1 MDKNKDLPEL
11 VSEMLLKQDRTN
23 EILEEFM
30 AISVKQ
36 WDQQTKFNERFFD
49 KLEKLEKI
57 LEKLILLE
65 DRIKHLEDLEERVAK
80 IESLLRAS

>member
-30 AISVKQ
+30 AVSVKQ
-36 WDQQTKFNERFFD
+36 WEQQTKFNERFLD
-49 KLEKLEKI
+49 KLEM
-57 LEKLILLE
+57 
-65 DRIKHLEDLEERVAK
+65 IK
-80 IESLLRAS
+80 

>member
-1 MDKNKDLPEL
+1 MPEL
-11 VSEMLLKQDRTN
+11 ISDMLIKQDRTN

-30 AISVKQ
+30 AVSVKQ
-36 WDQQTKFNERFFD
+36 WDQQSKFNERFFD

-65 DRIKHLEDLEERVAK
+65 DRIKHLEDLEQRVSK
-80 IESLLRAS
+80 IENLLRAS